1 MKKITL
7 FLPLLVSL
15 LVLSSC
21 LYVPNVSTSDPN
33 VRKEQKTV
41 TFVIDGQTETRTY
54 SDGATISYPEVPKK
68 ENYIFDGWYYD
79 EEGESPAYLGS
90 SAASKITL
98 YACYKYDY
106 EEAINSVSSRYIKG
120 TVGIEVMHHK
130 FMSASSNRVSGS
142 GVIFDSDDNYYYIL
156 TNNHVVE
163 EITGYTSREY
173 SVIDCYGNKHEAT
186 VLATKPSADLAIMS
200 IAKTTPELFV
210 IDFAEQSAEIGEIV
224 IAVGSPGGIDNNVT
238 FGKVTRF
245 EKLGSD
251 AVGYLDF
258 NVIWHDAPVDHGSS
272 GGVLLNSS
280 FEIVGINYAVG
291 TTADGSTFVCGL
303 AVPLS
308 EVLTFVNSSLEK

>member
-1 MKKITL
+1 MKKTIL
-7 FLPLLVSL
+7 FLSL
-15 LVLSSC
+15 LISLLAFSSC
-21 LYVPNVSTSDPN
+21 VYVPNVSTNGTN
-33 VRKEQKTV
+33 VIKEQKTV
-41 TFVIDGQTETRTY
+41 TFVIDGQTETRTF
-54 SDGATISYPEVPKK
+54 SAGASISYPEVPKK
-68 ENYIFDGWYYD
+68 GNYIFDGWYYD
-79 EEGESPAYLGS
+79 EEGERPAYLGS
-90 SAASKITL
+90 TTASKITL

-106 EEAINSVSSRYIKG
+106 EEAINSVSSKYIKG

-130 FMSASSNRVSGS
+130 FMSTSSNKISGS

-163 EITGYTSREY
+163 EISGFSSREY

-186 VLATKPSADLAIMS
+186 LLATKPSADLAIMS
-200 IAKTTPELFV
+200 IAKTTHELFV
-210 IDFAEQSAEIGEIV
+210 IDFAEQNAEIGEIV

-238 FGKVTRF
+238 FGKVTHF
-245 EKLGSD
+245 EKIASD

-258 NVIWHDAPVDHGSS
+258 DVIWHDAPVDHGSS
-272 GGVLLNSS
+272 GGVLLNAS

-291 TTADGSTFVCGL
+291 TTAGGSTFVCGL

>member
-21 LYVPNVSTSDPN
+21 LYVPDVSTSDPN

-41 TFVIDGQTETRTY
+41 TFVIDGQTETRTF

-79 EEGESPAYLGS
+79 EAGESPAYLGS
-90 SAASKITL
+90 NAASKITL

-106 EEAINSVSSRYIKG
+106 EEAINSVSSKYIKG
-120 TVGIEVMHHK
+120 TVGIEVLHHK
-130 FMSASSNRVSGS
+130 FMSSSKKISGS
-142 GVIFDSDDNYYYIL
+142 GVIFDSDNSYYYVL
-156 TNNHVVE
+156 TNHHVVE
-163 EITGYTSREY
+163 ELSGFNSREY
-173 SVIDCYGNKHEAT
+173 SVIDCYGTKHQAT
-186 VLATKPSADLAIMS
+186 VVATKPDADLAIMS
-200 IAKTTPELFV
+200 IPKDAAELLV
-210 IDFAEQSAEIGEIV
+210 IDFAEENAQIGEIV

-238 FGKVTRF
+238 FGNVTRF
-245 EKLGSD
+245 EKLSSD

-308 EVLTFVNSSLEK
+308 EVLTFVNDNLEK